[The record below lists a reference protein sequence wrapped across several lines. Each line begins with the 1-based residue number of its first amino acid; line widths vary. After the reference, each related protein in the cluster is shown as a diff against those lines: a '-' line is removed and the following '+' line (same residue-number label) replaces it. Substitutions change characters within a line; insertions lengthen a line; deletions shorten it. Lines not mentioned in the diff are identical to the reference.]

1 MQSRAIPLKS
11 FFRPSENPAFHT
23 PTVSRSSQMT
33 APTPPESACGG
44 AASHGYWRRNQEALV
59 KFEKPEKIDAALF
72 KEMFLE
78 CLALFGVIALA
89 GTLAIAFR
97 LFEGKW

>member
-1 MQSRAIPLKS
+1 MLAT
-11 FFRPSENPAFHT
+11 SELRMDT
-23 PTVSRSSQMT
+23 
-33 APTPPESACGG
+33 G
-44 AASHGYWRRNQEALV
+44 AAAREDFV
-59 KFEKPEKIDAALF
+59 KFVVPEKIDAALI

-89 GTLAIAFR
+89 ATLVIAFR

>member
-1 MQSRAIPLKS
+1 M
-11 FFRPSENPAFHT
+11 
-23 PTVSRSSQMT
+23 
-33 APTPPESACGG
+33 
-44 AASHGYWRRNQEALV
+44 

-97 LFEGKW
+97 VFEGKW

>member
-1 MQSRAIPLKS
+1 MD
-11 FFRPSENPAFHT
+11 T
-23 PTVSRSSQMT
+23 
-33 APTPPESACGG
+33 G
-44 AASHGYWRRNQEALV
+44 AAAREDFV
-59 KFEKPEKIDAALF
+59 KFVVPEKIDAALI

-89 GTLAIAFR
+89 ATLVIAFR